1 MAGLLRRTML
11 SLGFAEETDRVDA
24 YDDEPGD
31 ETLDARPATAEPR
44 RHHIATLHARQFN
57 SDAPVIGDL
66 FRTGATVIMDLTET
80 DEPTVMRFLDFG
92 AGLAF
97 GHGGRIERIAPAV
110 FLLSPEGVA
119 A

>member
-1 MAGLLRRTML
+1 ML

>member
-1 MAGLLRRTML
+1 ML
-11 SLGFAEETDRVDA
+11 SLGLTEEPEQLGG
-24 YDDEPGD
+24 YDEPSD
-31 ETLDARPATAEPR
+31 HEMVEARSAPAEPR

-80 DEPTVMRFLDFG
+80 DASTVMRFLDFG

-110 FLLSPEGVA
+110 FLLTPDGA
-119 A
+119 AA

>member
-11 SLGFAEETDRVDA
+11 SLGLTVEPDQLGG

-31 ETLDARPATAEPR
+31 EAVDARPGPAVPR
-44 RHHIATLHARQFN
+44 KHHIATLHARQFN

-80 DEPTVMRFLDFG
+80 DQPTVMRFLDFG
-92 AGLAF
+92 AGLTF

>member
-1 MAGLLRRTML
+1 ML
-11 SLGFAEETDRVDA
+11 SFGIGEALDEYVEDDHPETA
-24 YDDEPGD
+24 DD
-31 ETLDARPATAEPR
+31 RPAAAEPR

-66 FRTGATVIMDLTET
+66 FRTGATVIMDLTGT
-80 DEPTVMRFLDFG
+80 DEATLMRFLDFG

-97 GHGGRIERIAPAV
+97 GHGGRIEKIAPAV
-110 FLLSPEGVA
+110 FLLTPEGVA